1 MYVLFWLATAFAMVN
16 NLIHTYFENS
26 TPILQWT
33 VVKVFKRDLFK
44 VGLVDLAMYL
54 STYFAFFVQY
64 ACKMDIYHGKK
75 LAGGYK
81 QHLMAYF
88 YFWLWIALEYC
99 LDFPWIAKVFL
110 VLHSLVFIMK
120 MHSYAFYNGY
130 LWLIYKEGLYSE
142 KYLDKL
148 TMEKL
153 HYQKDTPKTKQK
165 STSGKYSFHQI

>member
-1 MYVLFWLATAFAMVN
+1 M
-16 NLIHTYFENS
+16 
-26 TPILQWT
+26 
-33 VVKVFKRDLFK
+33 FKRDLFK

-64 ACKMDIYHGKK
+64 ACKMDIYHGKVV
-75 LAGGYK
+75 GGYK

-88 YFWLWIALEYC
+88 IFWLWIALEYC

-148 TMEKL
+148 TNGKVTL
-153 HYQKDTPKTKQK
+153 PKGHTKTKQK
-165 STSGKYSFHQI
+165 KYFRKV